1 MLSSRIYRCVLIYYY
16 VCHAHVYSVKNLLKC
31 LFTLLFA
38 SQWQL
43 IASVTRSRGGADG
56 FFFVSVF
63 SNPSLN
69 YNFSLQQI
77 SLKLIL
83 TKSHQTNH
91 INLRSLWF
99 EVWNVM
105 HAKPVNIFYLPFWKK
120 SKRNRNW
127 FGKIQAQT
135 RWLCVCTFAFVQ
147 YAWVRIQFYL
157 FQKSDE
163 TVKHLIAKISTVT
176 PPTTTLPKNRIF
188 FPFE

>member
-63 SNPSLN
+63 SNPYN

-120 SKRNRNW
+120 AKGIGIDLVKFRHRR
-127 FGKIQAQT
+127 GG
-135 RWLCVCTFAFVQ
+135 CVCVRLHLFNMHESAFNSI
-147 YAWVRIQFYL
+147 YF
-157 FQKSDE
+157 KSPM
-163 TVKHLIAKISTVT
+163 KWWNIWLQ
-176 PPTTTLPKNRIF
+176 R
-188 FPFE
+188 FPL